1 MAIKLGNRQKHRS
14 QKTPKRHRKLGAAP
28 GTVTYLGNREG
39 SPSKI
44 DCVSYDEDNFEKITI
59 ASPEDLLK
67 QPKQGRTQWINVVG
81 VSDEQLMSRLGT
93 VSELNS
99 LVVEDIVN
107 TEQRPKIDEY
117 ENYIFGVFKMLYLNG
132 EQQIVKEHVALV
144 LTANRVYVYQEID
157 ADVFDRVRQ
166 RIEDKSG
173 RIRSRG
179 ADYLFFALL
188 DALVD
193 HYFTIL
199 EQTEERLDQLEDEI
213 YAMPTQQTPFR
224 IQQLRKEIINLR
236 AWVGP
241 VKELLGRLIQ
251 SESGLISKDTRVF
264 LRDVLDHAIE
274 INETL
279 HIQREMAFSLMEMY
293 MSSVSNRMNE
303 VMKVLTIMAS
313 IFIPLTFIAGI
324 YGMNFQ
330 YMPELG
336 WKYGYFLVL
345 ALMVAIFL
353 AMMVYF
359 KRKRWF

>member
-1 MAIKLGNRQKHRS
+1 MSKKTGNRQKTRS
-14 QKTPKRHRKLGAAP
+14 QRTRKRHRKLGAAP

-44 DCVSYDEDNFEKITI
+44 ECVSYDENAYEKCAI
-59 ASPEDLLK
+59 AVPEDLEK
-67 QPKQGRTQWINVVG
+67 QPASGQTQWINVVG

-93 VSELNS
+93 VSDLNS

-107 TEQRPKIDEY
+107 TEQRPKVDEY
-117 ENYIFGVFKMLYLNG
+117 EKYIFGVFKMLYLNA
-132 EQQIVKEHVALV
+132 EQQIVREHVALV
-144 LTANRVYVYQEID
+144 LTPNRVYVYQEIE

-166 RIEDKSG
+166 RIIDKSG

-193 HYFTIL
+193 HYFMIL

-213 YAMPTQQTPFR
+213 YARPTHHTAYK

-236 AWVGP
+236 AWMGP

-251 SESGLISKDTRVF
+251 SESTLITKDTQAF
-264 LRDVLDHAIE
+264 LRDVLDHSTE

-330 YMPELG
+330 NMPELQ
-336 WKYGYFLVL
+336 WQYGYFMVL
-345 ALMVAIFL
+345 GLMVFIFVG
-353 AMMVYF
+353 MIFYF
-359 KRKRWF
+359 RRKHWF